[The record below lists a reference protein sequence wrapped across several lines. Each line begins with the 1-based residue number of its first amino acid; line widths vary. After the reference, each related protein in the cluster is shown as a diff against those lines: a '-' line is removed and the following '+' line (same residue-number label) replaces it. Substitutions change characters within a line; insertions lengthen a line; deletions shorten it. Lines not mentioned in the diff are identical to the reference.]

1 MENSIITIENVK
13 GYIGENN
20 LIYLSLEDVARGL
33 GFTQIKNG
41 IDYVRWETV
50 IKYCNEFS
58 QQVGK
63 DSFIPEN
70 IVYLLSM
77 KADNETAIKFQMLL
91 ANEVIPSIRKNG
103 MYATDVTIDKMLSDP
118 DFAIELL
125 TKLKEERAARVEA
138 ERTNAILMHVNKTYV
153 TTEIAKELGMKSAV
167 ALNKLL
173 EEKKVQYKVN
183 GTWVTCAEYAS
194 CGYTDIKQKVLDN
207 GKTIYDRQ
215 WTQLGRK
222 FILELFGVK
231 ESKYENNC

>member
-1 MENSIITIENVK
+1 MKLLTVNNVR
-13 GYIGENN
+13 GYE
-20 LIYLSLEDVARGL
+20 EDGVVYANAEDIAKGL
-33 GFTQIKNG
+33 GFTQTKNNVE
-41 IDYVRWETV
+41 YVRWERV
-50 IKYCNEFS
+50 NEYLNGFGYS
-58 QQVGK
+58 QEVGK
-63 DSFIPEN
+63 ESFIPEN

>member
-1 MENSIITIENVK
+1 MKLLTVNNVR
-13 GYIGENN
+13 GYE
-20 LIYLSLEDVARGL
+20 EDGVVYANAEDIAKGL
-33 GFTQIKNG
+33 GFTQTKNNVE
-41 IDYVRWETV
+41 YVRWERV
-50 IKYCNEFS
+50 NEYLNGFGYS
-58 QQVGK
+58 QEVGK
-63 DSFIPEN
+63 ESFIPEN

-138 ERTNAILMHVNKTYV
+138 ERTNAILMHVNKTYF

>member
-1 MENSIITIENVK
+1 MKLLTVNNVR
-13 GYIGENN
+13 GYE
-20 LIYLSLEDVARGL
+20 EDGVVYANAEDIAKGL
-33 GFTQIKNG
+33 GFTQTKNNVE
-41 IDYVRWETV
+41 YVRWERV
-50 IKYCNEFS
+50 NEYLNGFGYS
-58 QQVGK
+58 PEVGK
-63 DSFIPEN
+63 ESFIPEN